1 MLILAFM
8 TRPKAFDRDLA
19 LTRALELFQAKGY
32 EGTSI
37 QDLLD
42 AMGIGRQS
50 LYDTFG
56 GKEALYREA
65 LGRYIAEGPRSL
77 LVALESPLPL
87 RRAVCAVLEGVVAHL
102 ASPGCRP
109 CFIAHAALDRARFD
123 GWTAQCVQSG
133 YQNCLRLWELR
144 FRRAQAEGDLGPH
157 HDSRTLGLVFQ
168 STIYGLQVSA
178 LAGVARPDLEA
189 AVRITLSILG

>member
-1 MLILAFM
+1 MA
-8 TRPKAFDRDLA
+8 RPKAFERDRA
-19 LTRALELFQAKGY
+19 LKRALELFQAKGY
-32 EGTSI
+32 EATSI
-37 QDLLD
+37 QDLVD

-56 GKEALYREA
+56 DKEMLYREA
-65 LGRYIAEGPRSL
+65 LERYVAEGAHSV

-87 RRAVCAVLEGVVAHL
+87 RRAVSVVLEEVVAHL
-102 ASPGCRP
+102 AAPDCRP

-123 GWTAQCVQSG
+123 SWTAQCVQNG
-133 YQNCLRLWELR
+133 FRDCLRLWELR
-144 FRRAQAEGDLGPH
+144 FRRAQAEGDLGAH

-178 LAGVARPDLEA
+178 LAGVPRPDLEA
-189 AVRITLSILG
+189 AVRITLSLLG

>member
-1 MLILAFM
+1 MA
-8 TRPKAFDRDLA
+8 RPKAFDRDRA

-32 EGTSI
+32 EATSI
-37 QDLLD
+37 QDLVD

-56 GKEALYREA
+56 DKEALYREA
-65 LGRYIAEGPRSL
+65 LVRYVAEGSRSV

-87 RRAVCAVLEGVVAHL
+87 RRAVSAVLEGVVAHL

-123 GWTAQCVQSG
+123 GWTAQCVQNG
-133 YQNCLRLWELR
+133 FQDCLRLWERR
-144 FRRAQAEGDLGPH
+144 FRRAQAEGDLGAH